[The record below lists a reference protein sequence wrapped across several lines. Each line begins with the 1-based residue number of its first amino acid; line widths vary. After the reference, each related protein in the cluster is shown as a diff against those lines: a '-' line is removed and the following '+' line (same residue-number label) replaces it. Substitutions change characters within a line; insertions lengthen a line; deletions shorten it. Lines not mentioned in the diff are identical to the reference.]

1 VTLFR
6 LDSSIRA
13 EGSVSREVADTLEQ
27 AYLEAHPSDAVVRRD
42 LRTDPVPAEAWPTA
56 ALAGFTPEDQRS
68 TEQRDAVALA
78 ARLADEV
85 ADADAV
91 VLATP
96 LYNFGVAQQLK
107 MWIDLLITDP
117 RFAPGTSP
125 LAGKPVTLVIARGGG
140 YGEGTPR
147 AGWDHATGWIVRIL
161 ADVWG
166 GDVTLVEAELTLA
179 DIKPEMAE
187 LRPLAG
193 EIRARAHQLAGSAG
207 ADMARAVVENLTS
220 VA

>member
-1 VTLFR
+1 MTLFR

-13 EGSVSREVADTLEQ
+13 EGSVSREVADTLEH
-27 AYLEAHPSDAVVRRD
+27 AYLEQHPTDTVVRRD
-42 LRTDPVPAEAWPTA
+42 LRTDPVPADAWPLA
-56 ALAGFTPEDQRS
+56 ALAGSTPEDERSDGQRA
-68 TEQRDAVALA
+68 AVDLA

-85 ADADAV
+85 AVADALV
-91 VLATP
+91 VATP
-96 LYNFGVAQQLK
+96 LYNFGVSQHLK
-107 MWIDLLITDP
+107 AWIDLLITDP

-125 LAGKPVTLVIARGGG
+125 LAGRPVTLVIARGGG

-147 AGWDHATGWIVRIL
+147 AGWDHATDWIVRIL

-179 DIKPEMAE
+179 DTVPAMAE

-193 EIRARAHQLAGSAG
+193 EIRARAHRLAGSAG
-207 ADMARAVVENLTS
+207 ADMARAVVESLTR